1 MMDLNS
7 VVGRLS
13 SNGKVGELLSISLRR
28 FGVRRLESDEI
39 EKLLEEAKIARI
51 CCHNEDGSI
60 HATPVWFRY
69 KDGCIRIPIHRESRK
84 ARNLK
89 RNKNVTILVDEVSPA
104 RMVMIYGLAELDAV
118 DVINKAVFVN
128 EKYQTKEDAR
138 ATVEGYFKETD
149 LILTV
154 KPKRMITFTM

>member
-1 MMDLNS
+1 M
-7 VVGRLS
+7 
-13 SNGKVGELLSISLRR
+13 SISLHR

-39 EKLLEEAKIARI
+39 EKLLEETKIARV

-69 KDGCIRIPIHRESRK
+69 KDGCIRIVIHRESRK
-84 ARNLK
+84 ARNIK
-89 RNKNVTILVDEVSPA
+89 RNKNITILVDELRPP
-104 RMVMIYGLAELDAV
+104 RMVMIYGLAELDDV
-118 DVINKAVFVN
+118 DVINKAVYVN
-128 EKYQTKEDAR
+128 EKYQSKEDAR